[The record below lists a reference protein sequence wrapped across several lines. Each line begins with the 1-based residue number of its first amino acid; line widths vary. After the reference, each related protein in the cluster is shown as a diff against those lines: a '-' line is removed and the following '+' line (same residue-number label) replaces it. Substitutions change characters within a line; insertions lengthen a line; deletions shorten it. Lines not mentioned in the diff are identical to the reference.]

1 MTVSSTNKQ
10 ILSPIHQQAL
20 AQAEAPAYRFSGV
33 AVSYQTLQQQV
44 IALTQQFNQI
54 GLKSGDRLAC
64 IAHNCPQL
72 LQLYWACVDSGI
84 LFCPISPR
92 FAPQQIIELMQCH
105 NYQHYWL
112 EASQLSDSCLVDA
125 LQKRPQLTVVPLDF
139 NQLSKKAQQTID
151 PDAAVNA
158 ILTSGSS
165 GTPKAAAHSLANH
178 MASAAGSSE
187 LITLAAE
194 DSWLLSLPL
203 FHIGGL
209 AILNRCALAGACVVF
224 EDKNLSLAEQLIR
237 DSVSHL
243 SLVSAQLQQLLNP
256 DSESDAGCNP
266 ENDCLAQVKAMLL
279 GGGAISANLLAELS
293 KRDIKAYTSYG
304 MTEMGSQITTGI
316 ARTDGSSG
324 KLLSGRELKIID
336 GEIWLKGEC
345 LFLGY
350 LAEDGFNLPLDKD
363 GWFYSKDLG
372 HFDANGNLCIDG
384 RADNMFISGG
394 ENIQPEEIEA
404 ALKLHPLISDAIV
417 FPVADAKFGTLPA
430 ATLKLNE
437 SKLNNSSA
445 NQPLEAELTEFLAD
459 KIARFK
465 RPRQYYPW
473 PEVSS
478 AGIKV
483 VRKQVIAAVNIAK

>member
-1 MTVSSTNKQ
+1 MQTET
-10 ILSPIHQQAL
+10 LSPIHQA
-20 AQAEAPAYRFSGV
+20 AQRSSAAVAYRFMGQS
-33 AVSYQTLQQQV
+33 VSYSALSQGV
-44 IALTQQFNQI
+44 IALAEQLSAM
-54 GLKSGDRLAC
+54 GLKRGDRLAC
-64 IAHNCPQL
+64 IAHNSPQL

-84 LFCPISPR
+84 IFCPVSPR
-92 FAPQQIIELMQCH
+92 FATQQVIELMQTH
-105 NYQHYWL
+105 SYHHYWL
-112 EASQLSDSCLVDA
+112 AADNPADSTLIQALNHQNQFEAV
-125 LQKRPQLTVVPLDF
+125 TLDF
-139 NQLSKKAQQTID
+139 TRQSQQPAPALEPHT
-151 PDAAVNA
+151 AVNA

-178 MASAAGSSE
+178 IASAAGSSE
-187 LITLAAE
+187 LIKLTKD

-224 EDKNLSLAEQLIR
+224 EDKSLSLAEQLIR
-237 DSVSHL
+237 DRVSHL
-243 SLVSAQLQQLLNP
+243 SLVSAQLQQLLNA
-256 DSESDAGCNP
+256 DG
-266 ENDCLAQVKAMLL
+266 ENEGQSDCLSQVKAMLL
-279 GGGAISANLLAELS
+279 GGGAISADLLAELA
-293 KRDIKAYTSYG
+293 KHKIKAFTSYG

-336 GEIWLKGEC
+336 GEIWVKGEC

-350 LAEDGFNLPLDKD
+350 LTADGFNLPLDKD
-363 GWFYSKDLG
+363 GWFYTKDLG
-372 HFDANGNLCIDG
+372 HFDENGNLCIDG

-394 ENIQPEEIEA
+394 ENIQPEEIET

-417 FPVADAKFGTLPA
+417 FPVADAKFGNLPA
-430 ATLKLNE
+430 AILKLVSGTSNDQE
-437 SKLNNSSA
+437 QLPS
-445 NQPLEAELTEFLAD
+445 EAELTEFLAI

-465 RPRQYYPW
+465 RPRSYYPW

-483 VRKQVIAAVNIAK
+483 IRKQVIAAVKR

>member
-1 MTVSSTNKQ
+1 MQ
-10 ILSPIHQQAL
+10 AQAISPIHQV
-20 AQAEAPAYRFSGV
+20 AQRNSAAQAYRFMGQS
-33 AVSYQTLQQQV
+33 VSYGSLSQGV
-44 IALTQQFNQI
+44 ISLAEQLSAM
-54 GLKSGDRLAC
+54 GLKRGDRLAC
-64 IAHNCPQL
+64 IGHNCPQL
-72 LQLYWACVDSGI
+72 LQIYWACVDSGV

-92 FAPQQIIELMQCH
+92 FTSQQIIELMQTH
-105 NYQHYWL
+105 SYHRYWL
-112 EASQLSDSCLVDA
+112 AADTPADSTLIQA
-125 LQKRPQLTVVPLDF
+125 LNHQNQFESVTLDF
-139 NQLSKKAQQTID
+139 TRQSQRSAPALEPHI
-151 PDAAVNA
+151 AVNA

-178 MASAAGSSE
+178 IASAKGSRE
-187 LITLAAE
+187 LIKLAAE

-224 EDKNLSLAEQLIR
+224 EDKRLSLAQQLVR
-237 DSVSHL
+237 DKISHL
-243 SLVSAQLQQLLNP
+243 SLVSAQLQQLLANS
-256 DSESDAGCNP
+256 DSENAN
-266 ENDCLAQVKAMLL
+266 NDCLNQVKAMLL
-279 GGGAISANLLAELS
+279 GGGAISGDLLAELA

-350 LAEDGFNLPLDKD
+350 LSEDGLNLPLNKD
-363 GWFYSKDLG
+363 GWFYTKDLG
-372 HFDANGNLCIDG
+372 HFDANANLCIDG

-417 FPVADAKFGTLPA
+417 FPVADAKFGNLPA
-430 ATLKLNE
+430 AILKLNE

-483 VRKQVIAAVNIAK
+483 VRKQVIEAVKR

>member
-1 MTVSSTNKQ
+1 MTVNSKKHNV
-10 ILSPIHQQAL
+10 SPIHQQAIC
-20 AQAEAPAYRFSGV
+20 QAEAPAYLFNGA
-33 AVSYQTLQQQV
+33 AVSYQTLSQQV
-44 IALTQQFNQI
+44 IALAQQFTEL
-54 GLKSGDRLAC
+54 GLKPGDRLAC
-64 IAHNCPQL
+64 ISHNCPQL
-72 LQLYWACVDSGI
+72 LQLYWACVDTGV

-92 FAPQQIIELMQCH
+92 FATQQIVELTVTHQ
-105 NYQHYWL
+105 YRYYWL
-112 EASQLSDSCLVDA
+112 VPSVAEQYAELNIA
-125 LQKRPQLTVVPLDF
+125 LK
-139 NQLSKKAQQTID
+139 SQQTLTQVNFD
-151 PDAAVNA
+151 FHALSESKAALVNLDTAVNA

-178 MASAAGSSE
+178 IASAAGSKE
-187 LITLAAE
+187 LIKLSAE

-209 AILNRCALAGACVVF
+209 AIANRCALAGACVVF
-224 EDKNLSLAEQLIR
+224 EDKNLALAQQLNR
-237 DSVSHL
+237 DCITHL
-243 SLVSAQLQQLLNP
+243 SLVSAQLQQLLHCAEK
-256 DSESDAGCNP
+256 DESEESEED
-266 ENDCLAQVKAMLL
+266 DCLAQVKAMLL
-279 GGGAISANLLAELS
+279 GGGAISADLLAELS
-293 KRDIKAYTSYG
+293 TRDIKAYTSYG
-304 MTEMGSQITTGI
+304 MTEMGSQITTGT

-350 LAEDGFNLPLDKD
+350 LAKDGFNLPLHKN
-363 GWFYSKDLG
+363 GWFYTKDLG

-404 ALKLHPLISDAIV
+404 ALKLHPQISDAIV
-417 FPVADAKFGTLPA
+417 FPVNDTQFGTLPA
-430 ATLKLNE
+430 AIIKL
-437 SKLNNSSA
+437 LNTSNN
-445 NQPLEAELTEFLAD
+445 NQEALPPEAELTAFLAD

-465 RPRQYYPW
+465 RPRCYYPW

-483 VRKQVIAAVNIAK
+483 IRKKVIEAVKA